1 MRHANAVP
9 GNHADPLRGVTPLSC
24 LPMRVAHLK
33 ACRRRNRPSEAKKA
47 RKAGANLCRLQRS
60 PTVFDLSRL
69 ARGRP
74 KKPWAAW
81 VAIWAAALGIGLTG
95 GGVSFTRALQVGNQW
110 DSFPA
115 RHFEETDVPLSEKL
129 T

>member
-1 MRHANAVP
+1 
-9 GNHADPLRGVTPLSC
+9 
-24 LPMRVAHLK
+24 MRVAHLK

-81 VAIWAAALGIGLTG
+81 VAMWAATLGIGLTG
-95 GGVSFTRALQVGNQW
+95 GGVSFTRALQVAISGTAFQH
-110 DSFPA
+110 
-115 RHFEETDVPLSEKL
+115 RHFEETDVPL
-129 T
+129 

>member
-1 MRHANAVP
+1 MSKTESAVW
-9 GNHADPLRGVTPLSC
+9 GQKGAQSR
-24 LPMRVAHLK
+24 
-33 ACRRRNRPSEAKKA
+33 
-47 RKAGANLCRLQRS
+47 ANLCRLQRS

-81 VAIWAAALGIGLTG
+81 VAIWAATLGIGLTG

-115 RHFEETDVPLSEKL
+115 SPFRGDWCPLEWKADM
-129 T
+129 

>member
-1 MRHANAVP
+1 MRQANAVP
-9 GNHADPLRGVTPLSC
+9 GNYADPLRGVTPLSC
-24 LPMRVAHLK
+24 LPMRVAHPK
-33 ACRRRNRPSEAKKA
+33 AFRRRNRPSEAKKA
-47 RKAGANLCRLQRS
+47 RKAG
-60 PTVFDLSRL
+60 PTCAGSTAHLRIDLSRL

-81 VAIWAAALGIGLTG
+81 VAIWAATLGIGLTD

-115 RHFEETDVPLSEKL
+115 SPFRGD
-129 T
+129 